1 LQGSQ
6 GEQGEQ
12 GEIGNQGLDGE
23 RGLQGLKGDIGVQGP
38 QGEQGRQ
45 GLQGLRGVQGEKGV
59 QGQQGAK
66 GQKGDLGPRGS
77 TGPAGPKNAILPV
90 YDGSYEKYIELA
102 CMEMPEVRFEDLIV
116 VNIGREGK
124 NNVLSVFNIDE
135 NFIKVCEYDSIQVVS
150 AMPSRPILIG
160 AEVSNNKIYVRAKDD
175 CLVDE
180 IVSVNIRLSGIR
192 IGNAGRRFAEHTYE
206 NMIKNNTFWDSWKK
220 S

>member
-1 LQGSQ
+1 
-6 GEQGEQ
+6 
-12 GEIGNQGLDGE
+12 
-23 RGLQGLKGDIGVQGP
+23 
-38 QGEQGRQ
+38 
-45 GLQGLRGVQGEKGV
+45 
-59 QGQQGAK
+59 
-66 GQKGDLGPRGS
+66 
-77 TGPAGPKNAILPV
+77 
-90 YDGSYEKYIELA
+90 
-102 CMEMPEVRFEDLIV
+102 MEMPEVRFEDLIV

-135 NFIKVCEYDSIQVVS
+135 NLIKVCEYDSIQVVS

-160 AEVSNNKIYVRAKDD
+160 AEISNNKIYVRAKDD